1 MGQFPRSQYMVASI
15 VIPTSGATLPLEFY
29 FPRAARILRYAV
41 TPAVAQ
47 AAHATIVVGGVFT
60 NKSTDGSGT
69 TALATFTNDTDT
81 ASGIAT
87 KSAAWV
93 AHDALEI
100 ITNNRPGSPTSAQ
113 NSFDEIA
120 AGSVINYIATAA
132 GTTPT
137 ASHHTVLIEFVES
150 D

>member
-60 NKSTDGSGT
+60 NKS
-69 TALATFTNDTDT
+69 
-81 ASGIAT
+81 AT